1 MLFSLQN
8 IDDVL
13 NRGFVLSEM
22 EKKSEELTED
32 ARKYRF
38 DQQWSDPLPSKS
50 QSEMKN

>member
-1 MLFSLQN
+1 MPTIRFTNYILDAFFLQN

-22 EKKSEELTED
+22 ERKSEDLTEA

-38 DQQWSDPLPSKS
+38 DQQ
-50 QSEMKN
+50 